1 MKQIAIVEGMKCH
14 HCEIHAENEIK
25 KIAGVKEAKADFKNK
40 EITID
45 SEDKIKEE
53 DIAKAISAAGYQFKG
68 LK

>member
-14 HCEIHAENEIK
+14 HCEIHAENEVK
-25 KIAGVKEAKADFKNK
+25 KIPGIKEVKANFKEK
-40 EITID
+40 EVIID
-45 SEDKIKEE
+45 SEEEIKAE

>member
-14 HCEIHAENEIK
+14 HCEIHAENEVK
-25 KIAGVKEAKADFKNK
+25 KIPGIKEVKANFKEK
-40 EITID
+40 EVIID
-45 SEDKIKEE
+45 SEEEIKEE

>member
-14 HCEIHAENEIK
+14 HCEIHAENEVK
-25 KIAGVKEAKADFKNK
+25 KIPGIKEVKANFKEK
-40 EITID
+40 EVIID
-45 SEDKIKEE
+45 SEEEIKVE